1 MEVKLRV
8 RGGLGVPLIND
19 SEHMPRRAPNLCL
32 SWKGDMNTGL
42 FQFCPKEQGSHRA
55 LFLTLL
61 LALALAGC
69 LRQPSPQGPQEPP
82 PHPHESRESA
92 VLKEDPVPAS
102 PRLTLGKAVEEAI
115 KASPELEQ
123 VQHRIDAAS
132 QQIKQVEA
140 TFFPR
145 ILFAE
150 EFNATDNPVYA
161 LMYII
166 NQRRLQPTVNFN
178 DPGTQRNFS
187 SRIQAELSLF
197 EGGSRW
203 HERGA
208 AVSGRRSLE
217 ADLMSARNRLV
228 AKVAETYYRWLQAVT
243 FISVAE
249 EALEA
254 ARTDENLGEA
264 RFRVE
269 MALPGDVARLKARTA
284 EMQGNLVSARSN
296 GRRLQAAMERLV
308 ARPIGPEELPDPH
321 GFTAGSTSGP
331 ELPADQDS
339 LVKQALVNRPEVA
352 AARAMVEAAFQR
364 VKSAQG
370 AFLPKLSASG
380 QIQWDSEDLGKQ
392 TDSWLVGIHASL
404 PLFEG
409 GLTLARLNEARA
421 RLKEM
426 QARGGQVELD
436 IALEVR
442 QAALALGE
450 AFEKIKVQEERRNW
464 ALKAL
469 EEVRHQ
475 YRAETAGVDSL
486 LQAQLAWTQAQVAYT
501 AALFEGSIARALLK
515 QSLGDLAEGIL

>member
-1 MEVKLRV
+1 MIASLFRY
-8 RGGLGVPLIND
+8 R
-19 SEHMPRRAPNLCL
+19 PNEQVTPKAVIPALLL
-32 SWKGDMNTGL
+32 SLALFGCARPPGL
-42 FQFCPKEQGSHRA
+42 FQPQEAPSHHPVE
-55 LFLTLL
+55 F
-61 LALALAGC
+61 
-69 LRQPSPQGPQEPP
+69 QGPT
-82 PHPHESRESA
+82 A
-92 VLKEDPVPAS
+92 MKEDPVPAS

-123 VQHRIDAAS
+123 IQHRIGAAS
-132 QQIKQVEA
+132 EQIKQVEA
-140 TFFPR
+140 AFYPR
-145 ILFAE
+145 ILLAE
-150 EFNATDNPVYA
+150 EFSATDNPVYA
-161 LMYII
+161 LMYMI

-178 DPGTQRNFS
+178 DPGSQQNFS
-187 SRIQAELSLF
+187 SRIQGELSLF

-208 AVSGRRSLE
+208 AISGRRSLE
-217 ADLMSARNRLV
+217 AELMSARNRLV
-228 AKVAETYYRWLQAVT
+228 AKVVETYYRWLQALT

-254 ARTDENLGEA
+254 AKTDESLGEA

-269 MALPGDVARLKARTA
+269 MALPGDLARLKARTS

-296 GRRLQAAMERLV
+296 ARRLQAALERLV
-308 ARPIGPEELPDPH
+308 ARPIGSEELPDPRD
-321 GFTAGSTSGP
+321 FSAAATAEP
-331 ELPADQDS
+331 VLRADQDS
-339 LVKQALVNRPEVA
+339 LVHQALEKRPEVA

-392 TDSWLVGIHASL
+392 SDSWLVGIHASL

-409 GLTLARLNEARA
+409 GLTLARLNEAKA

-426 QARGGQVELD
+426 QARGGQIELD

-442 QAALALGE
+442 QAALALEE
-450 AFEKIKVQEERRNW
+450 ASEKIQVQQARRNW
-464 ALKAL
+464 AFKAL

-486 LQAQLAWTQAQVAYT
+486 LQAQLAWTQAEAAYT
-501 AALFEGSIARALLK
+501 AALFEGSITRALLR
-515 QSLGDLAEGIL
+515 QSLGDFAAGIL